1 MYVRGYL
8 QGSENGRVVTIEWF
22 VGIKH
27 WWSHCGWNV
36 VTMLI
41 IILCFKLHTD
51 VYWTKDIH
59 VKGILYSVI
68 YDWHLAG
75 IIRKLLL
82 QSPTFILSFYPY
94 LGFPNLCNFVGLW
107 LRVRRSISFFFFV
120 FFFFFISFDLF
131 GYLGL

>member
-22 VGIKH
+22 VRIQH
-27 WWSHCGWNV
+27 WWRHCGLNV
-36 VTMLI
+36 VTMII

-51 VYWTKDIH
+51 VYLAKDIH
-59 VKGILYSVI
+59 VKGIIYSVI

-75 IIRKLLL
+75 SMRKLLF
-82 QSPTFILSFYPY
+82 QSHTFILSSYPY

-107 LRVRRSISFFFFV
+107 LRVQRSIFVFFV
-120 FFFFFISFDLF
+120 FFYLVWFIWFRPIKLA
-131 GYLGL
+131 